1 MKLRFLMSHCRK
13 SSVRFKMVGK
23 KWIFKEETHS
33 THRAWAISEGNRGFG
48 RNTLHR
54 QALEPSQTAS
64 AASKCGVVSF
74 HGLGNF
80 IG

>member
-1 MKLRFLMSHCRK
+1 
-13 SSVRFKMVGK
+13 MVGK
-23 KWIFKEETHS
+23 KWIFLEETHS
-33 THRAWAISEGNRGFG
+33 THRVWAISEGNRGLG
-48 RNTLHR
+48 RNTLHI
-54 QALEPSQTAS
+54 QALEPSQRAS